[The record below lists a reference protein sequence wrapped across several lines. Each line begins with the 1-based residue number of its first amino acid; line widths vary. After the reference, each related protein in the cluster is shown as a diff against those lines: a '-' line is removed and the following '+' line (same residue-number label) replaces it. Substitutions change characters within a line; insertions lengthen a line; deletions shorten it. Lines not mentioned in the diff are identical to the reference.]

1 MGRAAG
7 TVMGAFVLSR
17 ALGLAREMVIS
28 SRFGTSGEL
37 DAYLAAFRLPDIIF
51 QLMAGGAL
59 ASAFIPTFAGLL
71 ANNEEQAGWRLAS
84 SIINILVL
92 GLGLVSL
99 ICMALAGPLTRHVV
113 AVGFDPERQA
123 LTAQLMRIMLT
134 APVVFSVSGVFMG
147 ILNSYGRFLAP
158 ALAPSAYNLAIILGA
173 VLLTPEL
180 GVYGLAFGVAVGAVC
195 HYIIQL
201 PQVLLLLPEHLR
213 PGPIE
218 HGPLG
223 LASPHLREVVRL
235 MLPRS
240 VGLAA
245 IQVNFLVNT
254 ILASTLAPGSLAT
267 LNYAWIL
274 MLLPQGVFAQGVATA
289 VFPTFS
295 ALAARG
301 RWSDLGDLF
310 LRATRWV
317 LFLSVPAGL
326 GLILIGEPIVSLVLG
341 RGAFGAQSTAAVA
354 AVLAFYA
361 LGLWA
366 HSVLEVITRAFYA
379 THDTRT
385 PVGVGVAA
393 MALNVL
399 LSLLLMG
406 PLRERGL
413 ALANTLAVSGE
424 VVVLWA
430 ILSRRIPDAAPT
442 ALAEP
447 TLRMVAAGLIMAAG
461 LLALGSLVRL
471 SPSVLGIVGMVSG
484 AVAYGAAALALR
496 VPEAR
501 LVADRARAILVRER
515 S

>member
-1 MGRAAG
+1 MTDQQHAWGRPPGAGPVASAPAPDAGSGVGRAAG

-274 MLLPQGVFAQGVATA
+274 MLLPQGVFALEPLMERTLREVRTMLFDLRP
-289 VFPTFS
+289 VI
-295 ALAARG
+295 LEARG
-301 RWSDLGDLF
+301 LVAAIEEYARRQREEGFDVRLSVKGESRRLRQNSERAIFAIVQEAIGNSRKHSGAEGAVIRLSFEEGWLGVEVHDDGVGF
-310 LRATRWV
+310 DVKAVEASYATRGS
-317 LFLSVPAGL
+317 LGLLNMRERAEAIGGQLTLSSKPGQGTSIHLSVP
-326 GLILIGEPIVSLVLG
+326 V
-341 RGAFGAQSTAAVA
+341 
-354 AVLAFYA
+354 
-361 LGLWA
+361 
-366 HSVLEVITRAFYA
+366 
-379 THDTRT
+379 
-385 PVGVGVAA
+385 
-393 MALNVL
+393 
-399 LSLLLMG
+399 
-406 PLRERGL
+406 
-413 ALANTLAVSGE
+413 
-424 VVVLWA
+424 
-430 ILSRRIPDAAPT
+430 
-442 ALAEP
+442 
-447 TLRMVAAGLIMAAG
+447 
-461 LLALGSLVRL
+461 
-471 SPSVLGIVGMVSG
+471 
-484 AVAYGAAALALR
+484 
-496 VPEAR
+496 
-501 LVADRARAILVRER
+501 
-515 S
+515 